1 MSIMAKYAQ
10 IIWAEPTNQDVQDR
24 NKAVETLR
32 AQLLTK
38 STREAITLAAAVA
51 SGFSGSALPAELAQE
66 IEKAISAESAAFV
79 LQGRE
84 LQAQVCLAVAVIAI
98 VTQPVVDGPG
108 WTTADAFA
116 ASLWS
121 ALSLQDQCEHAKVE
135 ELRQD
140 LIEVC
145 RTRVARVAKVARKRM
160 IVPDV
165 GTLTIPEEDPRST
178 KANTAYRK
186 ATAPVIAALKTN
198 QDLDHEEINF
208 LWWVLAD
215 YSEILDCALFDQV
228 SFIRAIASGLEG
240 ATVLHRLPSDG
251 FRHAALRHVGASA
264 NIPLKTLIESLGESR
279 AKLSAPY
286 INSLAMTVP
295 LVFPL
300 ISSLIGDEHQSVTS
314 VELDA
319 RGWGARALLE
329 ASILV
334 MESRFA
340 GAA

>member
-32 AQLLTK
+32 AQFSVM
-38 STREAITLAAAVA
+38 STREAIALAATVA
-51 SGFSGSALPAELAQE
+51 SGFGGAALPEKLALQ
-66 IEKAISAESAAFV
+66 IEKVISDESAAFV
-79 LQGRE
+79 LKGKE
-84 LQAQVCLAVAVIAI
+84 LQAQVCLAVAVLAI
-98 VTQPVVDGPG
+98 VKGPVVDGPG

-121 ALSLQDQCEHAKVE
+121 ALSLQDQCGHAKLE

-145 RTRVARVAKVARKRM
+145 RTRVAQVAKAARKRM
-160 IVPDV
+160 TVPDV
-165 GTLTIPEEDPRST
+165 GTLTIPENEPGST

-198 QDLDHEEINF
+198 QDLDHEEVNF
-208 LWWVLAD
+208 LWWAIAD
-215 YSEILDCALFDQV
+215 YSEILGCALADREP
-228 SFIRAIASGLEG
+228 FIRAIASGLEG
-240 ATVLHRLPSDG
+240 ATMLCRLPGDG
-251 FRHAALRHVGASA
+251 LRHAVLRHVGASENMSLQA
-264 NIPLKTLIESLGESR
+264 LIGSLGEWR
-279 AKLSAPY
+279 TKLGAPHVHGW
-286 INSLAMTVP
+286 ATTFP

-300 ISSLIGDEHQSVTS
+300 ISSLIDDEHQPATA

-329 ASILV
+329 ASIV
-334 MESRFA
+334 AMENRFP